1 MTFPEF
7 LLKLNNDSVNSYIK
21 DSDITIVETTKEIL
35 YYSDNLSAIAVFNNI
50 TNNGYN
56 IYRCFL
62 VVDLVVILTNGNCI
76 DAKYKKT
83 VIDAQKSFTNSLTH
97 IQKLIS

>member
-7 LLKLNNDSVNSYIK
+7 LLKLNTDSVNNYIK

-62 VVDLVVILTNGNCI
+62 VVDLVVILRNGNCI

-83 VIDAQKSFTNSLTH
+83 IMDAQKYFTTSLTH
-97 IQKLIS
+97 IQKLIN